1 MPRQSADFHTVQPYA
16 APSAPIPRL
25 KPPETMSEP
34 ARRLFLDLVLGS
46 RADQFRQTDLPLLV
60 RYCEAAATAERA
72 EGEIAKRPVIKGK
85 ASPWIG
91 ILGQATKVMSAL
103 SMWLRLSPQARAP
116 NNPTRRTAPMS
127 YYERMDLERQ
137 LSRDEDTTQ

>member
-1 MPRQSADFHTVQPYA
+1 MPRRSADFFATLPHAT
-16 APSAPIPRL
+16 PSAPIPRL

-34 ARRLFLDLVLGS
+34 ARKVFVDLVLGS

-60 RYCEAAATAERA
+60 RYCEASATAERA
-72 EGEIAKRPVIKGK
+72 EGEIAKRPVINGK

-103 SMWLRLSPQARAP
+103 SMRLRLSPQARAP
-116 NNPTRRTAPMS
+116 NNPTRRTAPLS
-127 YYERMDLERQ
+127 YYERSALEQ
-137 LSRDEDTTQ
+137 QMFRDEDSTQ

>member
-1 MPRQSADFHTVQPYA
+1 MPRRSADFFETLPHAV
-16 APSAPIPRL
+16 PSSPIPRL
-25 KPPETMSEP
+25 KPPATMSEP
-34 ARRLFLDLVLGS
+34 ARKVFVDLVMGS
-46 RADQFRQTDLPLLV
+46 KADQFRATDLPLLV

-72 EGEIAKRPVIKGK
+72 EAEIARKPLIKGK

-103 SMWLRLSPQARAP
+103 SMRLRLSPQARAP

-127 YYERMDLERQ
+127 YYERLDLERQ